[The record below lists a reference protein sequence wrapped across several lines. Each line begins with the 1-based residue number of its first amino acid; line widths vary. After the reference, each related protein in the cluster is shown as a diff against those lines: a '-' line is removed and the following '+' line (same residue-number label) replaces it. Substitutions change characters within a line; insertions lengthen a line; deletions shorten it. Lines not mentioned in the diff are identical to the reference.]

1 MNETTETDIARAFYA
16 ALAAG
21 DRDGLDAL
29 LDPDFVGRAAEGM
42 PFDIGGVHEG
52 ADAMRRGFW
61 GVIARNFEA
70 RAEPEEVT
78 PLADGRLLVA
88 GRYRGKGRYDGGELD
103 AAFAHVI
110 AIKDGRIT
118 ALAQYTDTAR
128 WRDAAPRRT
137 VRLAVTDGV
146 ATLRLNR
153 PKKGNA
159 IDETMAYELLDAATE
174 IAERDDVRAILIVGD
189 GPNFT
194 VGGDVG
200 LFANTPQEELP
211 NRLRRMIDRF
221 HLAIERL
228 TAQDA
233 PIVAAVRGGVG
244 GGGLGLLYVSDI
256 VLASDTAQFALG
268 YGRLGLTADGGNTWF
283 LPRLVGM
290 QRAKEL
296 FLLNRRLDAR
306 EAVEMGLV
314 ARVVPD
320 GALDGEAAKVAA
332 ALAAG
337 PTLAFGHMRRLLRQ
351 TYETSLAGQLNGERE
366 AIIEASRSDDV
377 AEGIAA
383 FIAKRPPTF
392 RGR

>member
-1 MNETTETDIARAFYA
+1 MSETMNTEMVRGFYA

-21 DRDGLDAL
+21 DRDALDAL

-42 PFDIGGVHEG
+42 PFGIGGVHQG

-61 GVIARNFEA
+61 GIIARNFEA
-70 RAEPEEVT
+70 RAEPEEIRDLGEDRVLVT
-78 PLADGRLLVA
+78 
-88 GRYRGKGRYDGGELD
+88 GRYRGKGRNGGGELD
-103 AAFAHVI
+103 AGFAHLISI
-110 AIKDGRIT
+110 ANGRIT
-118 ALAQYTDTAR
+118 SLAQYTDTAR
-128 WRDAAPRRT
+128 WQDAARSRT
-137 VRLAVTDGV
+137 LDLSVADGV

-153 PKKGNA
+153 PDKGNA
-159 IDETMAYELLDAATE
+159 INEAMAFELLDVATE
-174 IAERDDVRAILIVGD
+174 IAEREDIRAILITGN

-221 HLAIERL
+221 HLAIDRL
-228 TAQDA
+228 TTQDA
-233 PIVAAVRGGVG
+233 PIVAALRGGVG

-296 FLLNRRLDAR
+296 FLLNRRLCAE
-306 EAVEMGLV
+306 EAADMGLV
-314 ARVVPD
+314 SRVIAD
-320 GALDGEAAKVAA
+320 GALDAEAAQVAA

-337 PTLAFGHMRRLLRQ
+337 PTRAFGKTRRLLRQ
-351 TYETSLAGQLNGERE
+351 TFETSLADQLRGEVE
-366 AIIEASRSDDV
+366 AIIEASRSEDA

-383 FIAKRPPTF
+383 FSAKRPPDF